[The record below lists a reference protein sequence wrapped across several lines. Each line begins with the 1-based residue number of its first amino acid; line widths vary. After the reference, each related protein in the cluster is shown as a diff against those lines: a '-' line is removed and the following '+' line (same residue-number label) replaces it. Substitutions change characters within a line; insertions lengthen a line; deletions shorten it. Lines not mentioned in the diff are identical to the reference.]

1 MGEGPCRANFVA
13 SVGPPPSPEQSLARH
28 YPGPASAWR
37 PRHHTLRCLGTPTS
51 ASVGGFALHEAFL
64 RRVAGVS
71 DPRVVQFP
79 PIGGAAAAVCGDVA
93 AKSSTILVKNAEDGL
108 VVVKWSAFW
117 VHQCLLWRVVRTRT
131 CEYAC

>member
-1 MGEGPCRANFVA
+1 M
-13 SVGPPPSPEQSLARH
+13 
-28 YPGPASAWR
+28 
-37 PRHHTLRCLGTPTS
+37 
-51 ASVGGFALHEAFL
+51 GGFALHEAFL

>member
-1 MGEGPCRANFVA
+1 MPGESCRVCRPATVPGT
-13 SVGPPPSPEQSLARH
+13 V
-28 YPGPASAWR
+28 PGPTLPR

>member
-1 MGEGPCRANFVA
+1 MSKKREAVHIG
-13 SVGPPPSPEQSLARH
+13 
-28 YPGPASAWR
+28 
-37 PRHHTLRCLGTPTS
+37 
-51 ASVGGFALHEAFL
+51 VGGGFCTTRSLLAACR
-64 RRVAGVS
+64 RRVEPSCSAI
-71 DPRVVQFP
+71 P